1 MQAIGLIETR
11 GLIPAIESADVMLKT
26 SQVELIEKTI
36 VGGGLVTVTVSG
48 DVGAVKAAVDAGE
61 AAVLAFGQ
69 DSLVSRHVIARPHT
83 EIGNVLF
90 ADDHVEESIET
101 IQEVTEDPVSE
112 ERDTESSIVEIPAPV
127 ETESVEVVRSDD
139 YSDEQLSQL
148 SISELR
154 KLAEKTT
161 ELKLSVKAI
170 QKANRATL
178 IKRLKEVRK
187 EQIDKKVKKN
197 K

>member
-69 DSLVSRHVIARPHT
+69 DHLVSRHVIARPHT

-90 ADDHVEESIET
+90 ADKHTEESAEV
-101 IQEVTEDPVSE
+101 IQDVTEDRDPEESE
-112 ERDTESSIVEIPAPV
+112 TDLSAVEIVAPI
-127 ETESVEVVRSDD
+127 ETEVPVAAGSDD
-139 YSDEQLSQL
+139 YSDEQLSKL
-148 SISELR
+148 TISELR
-154 KLAEKTT
+154 KLAEETT
-161 ELKLSVKAI
+161 ELKLPAKTI

-187 EQIDKKVKKN
+187 EQTDKKQ
-197 K
+197 